1 MLAHFQER
9 GATFKT
15 KRKFFSNKII
25 LVRKMFIQKML
36 GCYNM
41 IIIGDDKEEINELK
55 RKLFQEF
62 EL

>member
-41 IIIGDDKEEINELK
+41 IIIGDDKEKIIQQKKNIFYFYLK
-55 RKLFQEF
+55 
-62 EL
+62 